1 MPKAKQSNT
10 LPIAP
15 IPSENKPKDK
25 RIAKM
30 KYGPTL
36 PKLPVTSVIL
46 GRVGSGKSS
55 CLYSLLTQGFV
66 YGKSKRSVFDEMVF
80 YVGNKESVPALE
92 KIKCKNKCILHEFEE
107 DHFSEYLENLKAHQL
122 ERLEK
127 NKAPMNVAV
136 IFDDMAGVALLKR
149 KKGANQNALE
159 RLLLTSRH
167 EANCS
172 VFFLSQVYKSG
183 GFTTPLCRNNVMNWI
198 IYNMSRPEMEKIAE
212 DHSQQY
218 TPQEFLAMYD
228 KAMEKPY
235 NFITIDYRRPLN
247 ERIWERFDKPIE
259 YTITDTPYDAK
270 ANESESSSSS
280 DSDSD

>member
-1 MPKAKQSNT
+1 MPKRQ

-25 RIAKM
+25 RIDKLRY
-30 KYGPTL
+30 KDL
-36 PKLPVTSVIL
+36 PKLPVTMVQL

-55 CLYSLLTQGFV
+55 ILYSLLTEGYV
-66 YGKSKRSVFDEMVF
+66 YGKNKKSVFDEMVF
-80 YVGNKESVPALE
+80 YIGNKESNHAFE
-92 KIKCKNKCILHEFEE
+92 KIKCDNKVILHEFNEPDLE
-107 DHFSEYLENLKAHQL
+107 EYLDNLKSHNL

-127 NKAPMNVAV
+127 NKHPIQAA
-136 IFDDMAGVALLKR
+136 IILDDMAGVQLLK
-149 KKGANQNALE
+149 KQKGKAYSVME

-183 GFTTPLCRNNVMNWI
+183 GFTTPLCRNNVMCWTI
-198 IYNMSRPEMEKIAE
+198 SNMSKPEMEKIAE

-218 TPQEFLAMYD
+218 SPKEFIAMYN

-247 ERIWERFDKPIE
+247 ERIWEQFHGPLTLEGVNVPQDECNCP
-259 YTITDTPYDAK
+259 TP
-270 ANESESSSSS
+270 ESSDTES
-280 DSDSD
+280 D